1 MTSLSVENANSGT
14 LSRNNQHLQL
24 IPEND
29 VLAAVGSLFLEGK
42 RRRQIRLKHQ
52 NGSAPD
58 ITKPRCNCKDH
69 ETTNPIEG
77 DTDLMRN
84 GQNNRNTKR
93 DRATDVQ
100 VALLNL
106 IQILA
111 RASLKNL
118 EDDDIMFA
126 FRSFYPE
133 YEIADEQLLEEIQSA
148 KLLIESDDTTDIFTK
163 VHTMFIFGV
172 PVTENFLELARGYHV
187 SFNELKKITD
197 YSANVS
203 VNYSVEGPCLTESEK
218 DAFSQT
224 KKFQAQLHMT
234 IDTLPSIQKRILNML
249 INICS
254 YSIQIWDDKKL
265 YEEFNETSSM
275 VYEDFIKELKS
286 LKAKIAKIGDL
297 NFVTKLK
304 IHFMTQL
311 PIKAE
316 VGGNVKKDFELKL
329 SQERTISAMKLYA
342 KLTMSTTKG
351 SLFEK
356 LQPKRSDR
364 GTASRKIDVLPT
376 SSKCSEDKL
385 LRIESSRHAP
395 STNQPPVKI
404 RGQKAIGKEKKSS
417 EAQEKDVMVV
427 QSVDADQ
434 APNGSNARQTT
445 PNSST
450 QGASPTSV
458 GPQYKVGAIIKEI
471 LSAMEDLDAPQLGE
485 LRRFC
490 EEILKRP
497 EISSKEVFLNQFL
510 LGMRLC
516 LRMLRKKSFAECEPG
531 ILVDSGNVL
540 KSLVEI
546 GRKVSSTEDQRPESL
561 AILMHQMKNIKRIC
575 DRNSLKIPIEMLGTA
590 LWMFVR
596 IVVSD
601 TLTNS
606 VALQHIRVFV
616 ALGDRSPYRDT
627 SSSVAVDTLK
637 MLTIITNGV
646 HVMPTLD
653 ITELFNMLLAN
664 IAEAKDKKTNCL
676 DVVEAVEEC
685 LCLVLHSSSE
695 QIRAEGCVE
704 TNKVLNVLLEFSK
717 LLASNDVVVQ
727 ERISK
732 LFNIL
737 LVALK
742 ECGEFK
748 IRQTTVI
755 QILKM
760 LVWNATDA
768 NDDLA
773 RGEV

>member
-1 MTSLSVENANSGT
+1 MTSLSVENANSGS
-14 LSRNNQHLQL
+14 LPRNNQHLQL
-24 IPEND
+24 IPEKD
-29 VLAAVGSLFLEGK
+29 ILAAVGSLFLEGK
-42 RRRQIRLKHQ
+42 KRRQNRKTL
-52 NGSAPD
+52 
-58 ITKPRCNCKDH
+58 T
-69 ETTNPIEG
+69 ETTQNEKKK
-77 DTDLMRN
+77 DRN
-84 GQNNRNTKR
+84 
-93 DRATDVQ
+93 TDVQ

-133 YEIADEQLLEEIQSA
+133 YEITDEQLLEEIQSA
-148 KLLIESDDTTDIFTK
+148 KLLIEFDDTTDIFTK

-172 PVTENFLELARGYHV
+172 PVTENFLELGFLRARGYHV
-187 SFNELKKITD
+187 NVNELKKITD

-203 VNYSVEGPCLTESEK
+203 VNYSVEGSCLIESEK

-224 KKFQAQLHMT
+224 EKFRAQLHMT

-249 INICS
+249 INIGN

-275 VYEDFIKELKS
+275 VYQDFIKELKS
-286 LKAKIAKIGDL
+286 LKAKIEKIGDL

-304 IHFMTQL
+304 IHFMTQS

-316 VGGNVKKDFELKL
+316 VGGNVEKDFELKL

-351 SLFEK
+351 SLFEN

-385 LRIESSRHAP
+385 LNIESSRHAP
-395 STNQPPVKI
+395 STNQPLVKI

-417 EAQEKDVMVV
+417 GVQENDVMVV

-434 APNGSNARQTT
+434 TSNGSNARQTT

-497 EISSKEVFLNQFL
+497 EILSKEVFLNQFL

-561 AILMHQMKNIKRIC
+561 ASLMHQMKNIKRIC
-575 DRNSLKIPIEMLGTA
+575 DRNSLKIPIETLKTSF
-590 LWMFVR
+590 WMFVR

-606 VALQHIRVFV
+606 VALQHMRVFV
-616 ALGDRSPYRDT
+616 ALGDRSPYTDT
-627 SSSVAVDTLK
+627 SSSEAVDVLE
-637 MLTIITNGV
+637 MLRIITNGV

-717 LLASNDVVVQ
+717 LLTSNDVVVQ

-742 ECGEFK
+742 ECEEFK
-748 IRQTTVI
+748 IRQPTVI

-760 LVWNATDA
+760 LMWNATDVET
-768 NDDLA
+768 DLA
-773 RGEV
+773 RGEVQESV